1 MRPFIV
7 SLVVLIAAGGC
18 TEPTNSSAFE
28 PEYTLRV
35 FGDFE
40 RLNPADRDSVWVGV
54 EHTRIVDNQGTLVCE
69 DVLNTEA
76 WEIEDSDADLSLEM
90 AREGIADL
98 VPDCTRVYADEMSR
112 ITGQRY
118 LSFVASHSRYGE
130 AFCTVHTSDDFEEW
144 ERYASGMLIDGA
156 LAYHRTQRIFA
167 ASVREPPM
175 GDPGDGI
182 RDLGEPP
189 LKQ

>member
-69 DVLNTEA
+69 DVLDTEA
-76 WEIEDSDADLSLEM
+76 WEIEDPDADLSLEM

-118 LSFVASHSRYGE
+118 LSFVASHSGSAMPPACSSTARWPTTAPGGSPRTPSVSRRW
-130 AFCTVHTSDDFEEW
+130 AIPGTGSATSGS
-144 ERYASGMLIDGA
+144 R
-156 LAYHRTQRIFA
+156 
-167 ASVREPPM
+167 P
-175 GDPGDGI
+175 
-182 RDLGEPP
+182 
-189 LKQ
+189 